1 MNNFREIAFFAI
13 AGVVSAFAAAL
24 LEHYGKIT
32 AGNSQIL
39 LMIGSGMVTAA
50 VTRWA
55 DRKAAS
61 SFAARNRTTG
71 AYETLE
77 ITPQPPGKETDG
89 R

>member
-1 MNNFREIAFFAI
+1 MMNAFREIAFFAI
-13 AGVVSAFAAAL
+13 AGVVAAFAAAL
-24 LEHYGKIT
+24 LEHYGKIS

-55 DRKAAS
+55 DRKAS
-61 SFAARNRTTG
+61 SLTARNRTTG

-77 ITPQPPGKETDG
+77 ITPQQPGKETNE